1 MRKRKGRSETS
12 ETLGSKQRGG
22 GGGGGIGLGR
32 KGFFACY
39 LLSSLNPRH
48 KGHTYIGFTV
58 NPSRRIRQHNGE
70 IGSGAFRTK
79 SRRPWEMVLCIY
91 GFPTNISALQF
102 EWAWQHPKE
111 SLVVRKAAASFK
123 SLSGI
128 ANKIKLAYTML
139 TLPTWQ
145 SLDLTVNFFSTKYTV
160 HSAGCPNLP
169 DQMKVQVLAMDE
181 LPCYSESFESL
192 YCKEDEDD
200 SEDFS
205 AEGLGDEITVNKSAE
220 SCNCIDE
227 NIIKLT
233 DSASLREERRQSFYS
248 MISSLGIPSPL
259 PVTSPC
265 YTDVDMFEEVKT
277 SGKLILDGD
286 KDQSRINV
294 RGEVEIIDVF
304 TPSPEW
310 MMDSCSKKKRRFN
323 PSQIIDLTKSPIF
336 VQL

>member
-1 MRKRKGRSETS
+1 M
-12 ETLGSKQRGG
+12 
-22 GGGGGIGLGR
+22 
-32 KGFFACY
+32 
-39 LLSSLNPRH
+39 
-48 KGHTYIGFTV
+48 
-58 NPSRRIRQHNGE
+58 
-70 IGSGAFRTK
+70 
-79 SRRPWEMVLCIY
+79 
-91 GFPTNISALQF
+91 QF

-145 SLDLTVNFFSTKYTV
+145 RYSISNHALNLLSLKPLGEIFCPNTYTCYSFGFSLDLTVNFFSTKYTV

-227 NIIKLT
+227 DIIKPT

-310 MMDSCSKKKRRFN
+310 MMNSCSKKKRRFN